1 MKSAQ
6 SLETLGQNTWILTPV
21 IFIVVAVLGLN
32 FLGDGLRDAA
42 DPYSNL
48 APPRGIR
55 EGSEPRVVLP
65 ARRLGMAENGKRD
78 IILKVNDL
86 KMHFPLRQGMLQRR
100 VGTIKAVDG
109 VSFELGEQE
118 VMGLVGESGCG
129 KTTVGRTL
137 LRLYDPTGGEVLFHR
152 ADGSWVDVA
161 KISRKEMKDLRK
173 EMRMIFQDPFS
184 SLNPRLT
191 VRDIIAEP
199 LVIHGAASGEAI
211 TARVAELMEA
221 VGLKPAYMG
230 RYPHEFSGGQR
241 QRIGVARTL
250 ALNPRLIVADEPVSA
265 LDVSVQAQVL
275 NLLQTLKDELRL
287 TFIFISHDLSVVEH
301 ICDRI
306 AVMYVGKLVEL
317 APTDELLRNPRH
329 PYTEAL
335 VSAVPPADPLIKM
348 ERIILEGDVPSP
360 ANPPAGCVFHPRCRY
375 AQDICREQEPPVM
388 QIGPEHSARCH
399 FADEL
404 ELQGVADVYPP

>member
-1 MKSAQ
+1 MAAKS
-6 SLETLGQNTWILTPV
+6 EDN
-21 IFIVVAVLGLN
+21 
-32 FLGDGLRDAA
+32 
-42 DPYSNL
+42 
-48 APPRGIR
+48 
-55 EGSEPRVVLP
+55 
-65 ARRLGMAENGKRD
+65 

-86 KMHFPLRQGMLQRR
+86 KMHFPLRRGLLQRE
-100 VGTIKAVDG
+100 VGVIKAVDG
-109 VSFELGEQE
+109 VSFVLREQE

-137 LRLYDPTGGEVLFHR
+137 LRLYDPTDGEVLFHKE
-152 ADGSWVDVA
+152 DGEWVDVA
-161 KISRKEMKDLRK
+161 KLNRREMKELRK

-191 VRDIIAEP
+191 VKDLIAEP
-199 LVIHGAASGEAI
+199 LVIHGAAAGDAI
-211 TARVAELMEA
+211 TARVAELMSA

-275 NLLQTLKDELRL
+275 NLLQNLKDDLRL

-301 ICDRI
+301 ICDKI
-306 AVMYVGKLVEL
+306 AVMYVGSIVEM
-317 APTDELLRNPRH
+317 AATDELLRNPKH

-335 VSAVPPADPLIKM
+335 VSAVPSADPLVKM
-348 ERIILEGDVPSP
+348 ERILLEGDVPSP

-375 AQDICREQEPPVM
+375 AQDICKTEKPPLVEVAPGH
-388 QIGPEHSARCH
+388 IASCH
-399 FADEL
+399 FASEL
-404 ELQGVADVYPP
+404 ELQGVVNVPAQQD